1 MPQGGVDAG
10 ETDEQALF
18 RELAEEIGTSEAEV
32 IKKLDDRIS
41 YDFPKDLPSDI
52 IKRYKGQKQ
61 AWFLVSLKPTAK
73 LDLTKSLGEFTDL
86 CWKDAE
92 DILNGIVHW
101 KQDAYKRRSFEIK
114 FNWELEYMPRIA
126 ILNILIGWVAI
137 VISAFGGVFIAN
149 DLASEFVINSGFQ
162 DSWRAVITQSS
173 HGHFNMFGML
183 HIFMGLTMPY
193 SLLSQRVKLFKLGC

>member
-1 MPQGGVDAG
+1 MSDLYRPCVLAVIVNQDNKILVGERADKPGVWQMPQGGVDAG

-73 LDLTKSLGEFTDL
+73 L
-86 CWKDAE
+86 
-92 DILNGIVHW
+92 ILLRV
-101 KQDAYKRRSFEIK
+101 
-114 FNWELEYMPRIA
+114 LE
-126 ILNILIGWVAI
+126 
-137 VISAFGGVFIAN
+137 
-149 DLASEFVINSGFQ
+149 
-162 DSWRAVITQSS
+162 
-173 HGHFNMFGML
+173 
-183 HIFMGLTMPY
+183 
-193 SLLSQRVKLFKLGC
+193 SLLTYVGKMQKIFLMVSFIGNKMLIKKVFRN

>member
-1 MPQGGVDAG
+1 
-10 ETDEQALF
+10 
-18 RELAEEIGTSEAEV
+18 
-32 IKKLDDRIS
+32 
-41 YDFPKDLPSDI
+41 
-52 IKRYKGQKQ
+52 
-61 AWFLVSLKPTAK
+61 
-73 LDLTKSLGEFTDL
+73 
-86 CWKDAE
+86 
-92 DILNGIVHW
+92 
-101 KQDAYKRRSFEIK
+101 
-114 FNWELEYMPRIA
+114 MPRIA

-193 SLLSQRVKLFKLGC
+193 SLLSQRVKKISNWDAKLWLDCYGTYNDN